1 MPKYHKDAPDGIN
14 IFVEGCSMQERK
26 DIGMKLKELRENAGL
41 TQNQVA
47 AYLELDQSYLSKIE
61 AGERALSVEQ
71 LESLAELYGHDLS
84 FFENLN
90 QEIKPIKLALRA
102 KDLTVED
109 MQVMATISHIAN
121 QCRFMAELLE
131 ENHVG

>member
-1 MPKYHKDAPDGIN
+1 
-14 IFVEGCSMQERK
+14 
-26 DIGMKLKELRENAGL
+26 MKLKELRENAGL

-71 LESLAELYGHDLS
+71 LESLAELYGHDIS